1 MFRANLSAH
10 ERFLVERNVSHRRN
24 RRLGVACH
32 SLPNRAIMAATVQEA
47 ITFIVGRAHCANP
60 GLPLLLLLSKEG
72 GEGNENGLRGHARLL
87 KP

>member
-10 ERFLVERNVSHRRN
+10 ESFLVERNVSHRRN
-24 RRLGVACH
+24 RRWG
-32 SLPNRAIMAATVQEA
+32 LPVTRCRT
-47 ITFIVGRAHCANP
+47 GRLWRQPSKKQWPSSWGERTALTL